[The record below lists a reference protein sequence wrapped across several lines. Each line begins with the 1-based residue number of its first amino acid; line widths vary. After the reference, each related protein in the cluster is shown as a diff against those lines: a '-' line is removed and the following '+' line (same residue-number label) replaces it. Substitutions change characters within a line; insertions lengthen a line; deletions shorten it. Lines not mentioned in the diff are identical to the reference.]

1 MGRVHRLT
9 IAFTLSSERRSDDEI
24 QGSVIAFLAP
34 AFYAVGV
41 WILINAVVVGEP
53 FGWFHAPGR
62 RRSTA
67 RRRHPPSTS
76 GRRSACSPCRA
87 DLPADLR
94 RAPPPAVRAVAKASI
109 SFGLASLIF
118 INVAFLI
125 IRAASQGTVAT
136 IALHDLLPVMAVA
149 LAGIAWLYYSSELRG
164 LIWIVALVGG
174 IIALPTAWI
183 QMQDYPHQ
191 DLEQAFTRAISTG
204 DDQEGTSSR
213 GGFTVGIEWERSMA
227 DYVNGLHLKT
237 DQVLTDNARTYG
249 VISLSGH
256 PNTFLDRVDKG
267 DPTWRQVLLS
277 PSGQVGYMLA
287 ERSSQDLVLA
297 QYPGADRG
305 KVPFLQPVVE
315 NDRYALM
322 KVVGPSPTQ
331 TGTVATAGA
340 GGQ

>member
-1 MGRVHRLT
+1 MLLLLLFVPSRK
-9 IAFTLSSERRSDDEI
+9 RS
-24 QGSVIAFLAP
+24 V
-34 AFYAVGV
+34 
-41 WILINAVVVGEP
+41 
-53 FGWFHAPGR
+53 
-62 RRSTA
+62 
-67 RRRHPPSTS
+67 
-76 GRRSACSPCRA
+76 
-87 DLPADLR
+87 
-94 RAPPPAVRAVAKASI
+94 
-109 SFGLASLIF
+109 SFGLASLIVA
-118 INVAFLI
+118 NGAFLV

-164 LIWIVALVGG
+164 LIWVVALVGG

-267 DPTWRQVLLS
+267 DPVWRQVLLN
-277 PSGQVGYMLA
+277 PFGRVGYMLA

-305 KVPFLQPVVE
+305 RVPFLQPIIE

-331 TGTVATAGA
+331 TGTVTTAGA